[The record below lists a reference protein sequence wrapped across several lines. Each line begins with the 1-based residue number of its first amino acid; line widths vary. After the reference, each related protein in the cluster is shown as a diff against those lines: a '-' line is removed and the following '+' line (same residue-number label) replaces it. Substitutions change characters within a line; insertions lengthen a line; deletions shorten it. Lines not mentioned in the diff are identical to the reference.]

1 MSSPD
6 PSAHKRIGRGVC
18 NFENAVW
25 DRVRED
31 AVLAGNFAK
40 FSQNPTMKHHLLS
53 TGIKNLAEVSPFDAV
68 RGIGLR
74 AYDREAR
81 NPRRWRGKKMLGKT
95 LPTVRDAIRAGE
107 AGLAT
112 QASSQQFCTPTSTGG
127 IHEFSPAPPRAKAL
141 ARACPCPPPEFST
154 CFF

>member
-1 MSSPD
+1 MAEKARLFQDRRAEELIMSSPD

-18 NFENAVW
+18 NFDNAVW

-53 TGIKNLAEVSPFDAV
+53 TGTICLAEASPFDPV
-68 RGIGLR
+68 WGIGLR
-74 AYDREAR
+74 ADDPEAID
-81 NPRRWRGKKMLGKT
+81 PRRWRRIFFIGKALST
-95 LPTVRDAIRAGE
+95 DRDGIRTGE

-112 QASSQQFCTPTSTGG
+112 QASSLDPSLPSATLHPDHDRRNS
-127 IHEFSPAPPRAKAL
+127 
-141 ARACPCPPPEFST
+141 
-154 CFF
+154 